1 MPGATTARHN
11 GPMADDD
18 VIHHEPPTPPG
29 EAEAATVANARGWV
43 RGAQRITVLTGAGIS
58 TDSGIPDFR
67 GPNGLW
73 TKNPAA
79 EKASTLQ
86 HYLADADVRR
96 FAWRTRVESPTWD
109 ARPNAGHA
117 AIVALERQGKLV
129 AVVTQN
135 IDELHQQAGNS
146 PAKVIEVH
154 GTMRWARCWECGD
167 RRGMGELIER
177 VRSGEDDPHCELCGG
192 VVKSDTISFGQSLVP
207 EVIDAA
213 LDAAER
219 CDVLIAAGSSLS
231 VFPAA
236 NLVPRAKAAGAR
248 VVIVNG
254 EPTAMDRYADVVLI
268 GQLSELLPA
277 LVADDSAPKGAT
289 DSSLH

>member
-1 MPGATTARHN
+1 MLDEARH
-11 GPMADDD
+11 
-18 VIHHEPPTPPG
+18 
-29 EAEAATVANARGWV
+29 WV
-43 RGAQRITVLTGAGIS
+43 QQASRVTVLTGAGIS

-67 GPNGLW
+67 GPNGVW

-86 HYLADADVRR
+86 HYLADPDVRR
-96 FAWRTRVESPTWD
+96 AAWQNRLHSPAWH

-117 AIVALERQGKLV
+117 AFVELERQGKLV

-135 IDELHQQAGNS
+135 IDELHQRAGND

-154 GTMRWARCWECGD
+154 GTMRTARCWECGD
-167 RRGMGELIER
+167 RRPMDELLDR
-177 VRSGEDDPHCELCGG
+177 VRAGDDYPPSSVCGG
-192 VVKSDTISFGQSLVP
+192 IVKSDTISFGQSLVP

-213 LDAAER
+213 AEAAQS
-219 CDVLIAAGSSLS
+219 CDVLIAAGSTLT

-236 NLVPRAKAAGAR
+236 NLVPLAKSVGAK
-248 VVIVNG
+248 VIIVNA
-254 EPTAMDRYADVVLI
+254 EPTGMDRYADAVLL

-277 LVADDSAPKGAT
+277 LVRSEP
-289 DSSLH
+289 